1 VDLTGA
7 MTSYVIRRLSYAFLT
22 FLGITVGTFIL
33 IHAVP
38 GDPVSFFIGR
48 AGMKT
53 IPAETLDAI
62 RKEFHLDEPIPVQ
75 YLYWVRGA
83 ITFDFGTSIIDR
95 RPVRDRIL
103 EKLPN
108 TFQLNF
114 LAFGIAALL
123 GIPIGLWSAARS
135 GRLTERASAVGFFLL
150 YSLPSFWVAL
160 LLMQLFAVRFEV
172 LPLFGMTSDDYLDL
186 GTGGRLADRLRHLVL
201 PVATMSYAQL
211 AIFARFSKSTLTE
224 VIRQDFITAARA
236 KGAGPVAVLWHHAFR
251 NALIPLITL
260 FGITVPH
267 LISGSVIVE
276 QIFQWDGVG
285 MLYIQS
291 VLSRDYPTVMG
302 LTVIT
307 AVVTLLAS
315 LVADVLY
322 AVADPRV
329 RLGEKA

>member
-1 VDLTGA
+1 
-7 MTSYVIRRLSYAFLT
+7 MTVYIVRRLAYAVLT
-22 FLGITVGTFIL
+22 FFGITVATFVL
-33 IHAVP
+33 IHSVP
-38 GDPVSFFIGR
+38 GDPISFFIGR

-53 IPAETLDAI
+53 IPRETLDTI
-62 RKEFHLDEPIPVQ
+62 RKEFHLDRPLPVQ

-83 ITFDFGTSIIDR
+83 IAFDFGTSIDDR

-114 LAFGIAALL
+114 IAFALAALL

-135 GRLTERASAVGFFLL
+135 GRLTERASAVGFFIL

-160 LLMQLFAVRFEV
+160 LLMQFFAVRFQL
-172 LPLFGMTSDDYLDL
+172 LPLFGMTSDDYLEL
-186 GTGGRLADRLRHLVL
+186 SAAGRFVDRARHLVL
-201 PVATMSYAQL
+201 PVLTMTYAQL
-211 AIFARFSKSTLTE
+211 AIFARFSKSALTE
-224 VIRQDFITAARA
+224 VIRQDFIVAARA
-236 KGAGPVAVLWHHAFR
+236 KGAGPAAVLWHHAFR
-251 NALIPLITL
+251 NALIPMITL
-260 FGITVPH
+260 FGITVPY

-276 QIFQWDGVG
+276 EIFQWDGVG
-285 MLYIQS
+285 LLYIDS

-307 AVVTLLAS
+307 AVVTLLAG
-315 LVADVLY
+315 LVADILY

-329 RLGEKA
+329 RLGERA